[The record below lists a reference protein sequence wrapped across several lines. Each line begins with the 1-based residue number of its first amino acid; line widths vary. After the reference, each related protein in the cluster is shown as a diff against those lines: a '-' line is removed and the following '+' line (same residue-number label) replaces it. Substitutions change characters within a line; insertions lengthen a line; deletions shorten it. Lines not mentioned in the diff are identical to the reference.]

1 MHVRK
6 DWRNTVNFS
15 GSIRPLC
22 VPRIQHFAAFSFSI
36 ADCLCWEIRIMS
48 FATGEVAAIL
58 KRPELYLT
66 DLRPMIVIAMSGICS
81 L

>member
-1 MHVRK
+1 MHVRAINSALVLNGLRSH
-6 DWRNTVNFS
+6 DLLQF
-15 GSIRPLC
+15 LC
-22 VPRIQHFAAFSFSI
+22 
-36 ADCLCWEIRIMS
+36 CRIMS

-66 DLRPMIVIAMSGICS
+66 DVRPMIVIALSGVCS